1 MTELP
6 KTTTIVLAD
15 DHRVVRQGLHAL
27 LEAEPDFRIVG
38 EAGDGLE
45 TVRLVAR
52 LQPSVLVLDL
62 SLPGLHGLEVTREVR
77 KQTPQ
82 TRIVILS
89 MYSSKVYVLQALRNG
104 AAGYVLKNSEATVL
118 VQAIREV
125 AAGRRYLCP
134 QLSTRAIDAYV
145 EYAPDLMPD
154 QYRELTSRER
164 EVLQLVAE
172 GHTNVQ
178 IAARLFISPRT
189 VETHRAN
196 LMHKLDLRTS
206 ASLVR
211 YALRRG
217 ILPSE

>member
-1 MTELP
+1 MAESS
-6 KTTTIVLAD
+6 KMITIMLAD
-15 DHRVVRQGLHAL
+15 DHPVVLQGLRTL
-27 LEAEPDFRIVG
+27 LEAESDFRVIG
-38 EAGDGLE
+38 EARDGLE

-52 LQPSVLVLDL
+52 LQPNVLVLDL

-77 KQTPQ
+77 KRTPQ
-82 TRIVILS
+82 THVMIFS
-89 MYSSKVYVLQALRNG
+89 MHANEAYVRQALKNG
-104 AAGYVLKNSEATVL
+104 ASGYVLKDCGAAVL
-118 VQAIREV
+118 VRAIREV
-125 AAGRRYLCP
+125 AAGRRYLRP
-134 QLSTRAIDAYV
+134 QLAARAIDAYA
-145 EYAPDLMPD
+145 EYAPDVMPN
-154 QYRELTSRER
+154 QYKKLTSRER

-178 IAARLFISPRT
+178 VAARLFISPRT

>member
-1 MTELP
+1 MI
-6 KTTTIVLAD
+6 TIVLAD
-15 DHRVVRQGLHAL
+15 DHPVVLQGLRTL
-27 LEAEPDFRIVG
+27 LEAESDFRVIG
-38 EAGDGLE
+38 EARDGLE

-52 LQPSVLVLDL
+52 LQPNVLVLDL

-77 KQTPQ
+77 KRTPQ
-82 TRIVILS
+82 THVMIFS
-89 MYSSKVYVLQALRNG
+89 MHANEAYVRQALKNG
-104 AAGYVLKNSEATVL
+104 ASGYVLKNCEAAVL

-125 AAGRRYLCP
+125 AAGRRYLRP
-134 QLSTRAIDAYV
+134 QLAARAIDTYA
-145 EYAPDLMPD
+145 EYAPDVMPD
-154 QYRELTSRER
+154 QYKELTSRER

-178 IAARLFISPRT
+178 VAARLFISPRT

-206 ASLVR
+206 TSLVR